1 MLARGVADIEFTV
14 TMETGPEA
22 MTFVRFIP
30 YSRGYVINA
39 VPSSFALSPA
49 SPPPPLPPLVPPP
62 YFSLYPNITKD
73 LLLDGF
79 TNLVITIVL
88 LSSFLAN
95 YQETEIFPLENY
107 RKIGRFVERIA
118 QSGLRDCLKKKFV
131 GSNFED
137 ATFFTTVIF
146 FFSFVLVAF
155 KRWKVIGAKGQRVGA
170 CTSYSQSGGKVEIKY
185 RVTNF

>member
-95 YQETEIFPLENY
+95 YQETEIFSP
-107 RKIGRFVERIA
+107 RKL
-118 QSGLRDCLKKKFV
+118 SK
-131 GSNFED
+131 NW
-137 ATFFTTVIF
+137 TV
-146 FFSFVLVAF
+146 
-155 KRWKVIGAKGQRVGA
+155 R
-170 CTSYSQSGGKVEIKY
+170 
-185 RVTNF
+185 

>member
-49 SPPPPLPPLVPPP
+49 FPPPPLPPLVPPP

-95 YQETEIFPLENY
+95 YQETEIFSP
-107 RKIGRFVERIA
+107 RKLSKNWTVCAEWIA
-118 QSGLRDCLKKKFV
+118 GLFKKKIRW
-131 GSNFED
+131 FEFRGCD
-137 ATFFTTVIF
+137 FFYHRYF

-155 KRWKVIGAKGQRVGA
+155 KSDRIDGKSSERKVNA
-170 CTSYSQSGGKVEIKY
+170 
-185 RVTNF
+185 